1 MSRHSGKNMYEKII
15 VAIDTAQMDKAER
28 VLRRATRMVA
38 PGGALVL
45 VNVVEDVPN
54 YISVADP
61 IDLTVV
67 ARKSADEVLTGLCER
82 IGVHAHVE
90 IRQGSAAR
98 EILACAEQNDADLI
112 LIASHVPDVSNYFI
126 GATADRVVRHARCSV
141 LIDR

>member
-1 MSRHSGKNMYEKII
+1 MYERII
-15 VAIDTAQMDKAER
+15 VAIDTAQLDKAER
-28 VLRRATRMVA
+28 ILRRAMRMVA

-45 VNVVEDVPN
+45 VNAVEDVPS

-61 IDLTVV
+61 IDLTVA
-67 ARKSADEVLTGLCER
+67 ARKAADETLTALCER
-82 IGVHAHVE
+82 LGVNAQIE
-90 IRQGSAAR
+90 IRQGAAAR
-98 EILACAEQNDADLI
+98 EILASAEQNAADLI